1 MRESIKKALVLGSG
15 AIKIGEAGEFDYSGS
30 QCLKALREE
39 GIKTVL
45 VNPNIATIQTDE
57 RMADKVYFLPVTPEY
72 VERVIEFERPDGILL
87 GFGGQTALNCGV
99 SLAKSEVLDR
109 YGVRVLG
116 TPIEGIMATEDR
128 ELFKRA
134 MERAGIPVPKSR
146 SAYTL
151 EEARR
156 IAMDLGY
163 PAMVRVA
170 YTLGGKGGGV
180 AENEYELDQIV
191 ERGLAHSMIRQV
203 LVEEYIGGWKQIEYE
218 VMRDKTDNS
227 ITVCNM
233 ENILGM
239 RVHTGDNVVVAP
251 SQTLNNREYHTLR
264 SASIRAVK
272 SVGVIG
278 ECNIQFALD
287 PNSERYYAIEIN
299 ARLSRSSALASKATG
314 YPLAYMAAKLAIG
327 YTLPELLNKVTG
339 VTTAAF
345 EPSLDYLVV
354 KIPKWDLEKF
364 ERVNRRIGSQMKSV
378 GEVMAIGRKFE
389 EAIQKAVR
397 MLDIGKDGLV
407 SNSKDLQ
414 APSLEYVEEMLLRPT
429 DEVLFYLAKALEM
442 GMSVERVSELS
453 SVDYWFV
460 SKIKNIV
467 GMEERLIK
475 AKERPNISLIKEAK
489 KLGFSDVQIAR
500 CLGISADK
508 VREFRKRNGITPVV
522 KQIDTLAAEWPAR
535 TNYLYLTYNGDYD
548 DLKFEKRR
556 KVVVLGAGTYRIG
569 SSVEFD
575 WCTMNLVWAL
585 KDRGVEEAIVVN
597 CNPETVSTDYDMS
610 DKLYFEEITLER
622 ILDIYEKERPLG
634 VVVSVGGQTSNNV
647 APKLAERDARI
658 LGTDSR
664 DIDRAEDRS
673 KFSALLDG
681 LGIKQPVWS
690 RFSGLEDSYRFADE
704 IGYPVLVRP
713 SYVLSGAAMKV
724 VWSPSQL
731 KEFLTRAADVS
742 HEYPVVMSKFITNAM
757 EIEIDGVSNGEEF
770 VIGAIIE
777 HVEPAGVH
785 SGDAIMSIPPRRLG
799 EVAKHKLVDYAR
811 RIARALRVKGP
822 MNIQFI
828 VKGDDVY
835 VIECN
840 LRASRSMPFVSK
852 TSGLN
857 LMKLAADAIIEGRID
872 PNVKRRPRARFGV
885 KVPQFSF
892 MQIDGADPIL
902 GVEMQSTGEVACFG
916 NDFFDALSKALVA
929 AGYTLPKPSSGIMI
943 TVGGREFKEKVAPI
957 AKALIELGYKIYATE
972 HTADYL
978 KEYGLGQVEVLY
990 KISEPDR
997 KPNIMDYLLEEKLQ
1011 LIINLPG
1018 AMTIEKYAGMLEDEY
1033 LIRRKAIELGVPVIT
1048 NLETA
1053 KVFVEGLKW
1062 LAKHEPTIGLT
1073 YT

>member
-1 MRESIKKALVLGSG
+1 LREPIKKALVLGSG

-57 RMADKVYFLPVTPEY
+57 RMADRVYFLPVTPDY
-72 VERVIEFERPDGILL
+72 VERVIEIERPDGILL

-99 SLAKSEVLDR
+99 SLAKSGVLDR
-109 YGVRVLG
+109 YGVKVLG

-128 ELFKRA
+128 GLFKKA
-134 MERAGIPVPKSR
+134 MEEAGIPVPKSR
-146 SAYTL
+146 SAYSL
-151 EEARR
+151 EEARE
-156 IAMDLGY
+156 IAMELGY
-163 PAMVRVA
+163 PVMVRVA
-170 YTLGGKGGGV
+170 YTLGGKGSGV

-191 ERGLAHSMIRQV
+191 ERGLAHSMIKQV

-218 VMRDKTDNS
+218 VMRDKADNC

-251 SQTLNNREYHTLR
+251 SQTLNNREYHILR

-272 SVGVIG
+272 RVGVIG

-339 VTTAAF
+339 MTTAAF

-354 KIPKWDLEKF
+354 KIPRWDLEKF

-378 GEVMAIGRKFE
+378 GEVMAIGRRFE
-389 EAIQKAVR
+389 EAIQKAIR

-407 SNSKDLQ
+407 ANLKDVE
-414 APSLEYVEEMLLRPT
+414 APSVEYVEEMLLRPT

-453 SVDYWFV
+453 SVDPWFV
-460 SKIKNIV
+460 AKIKNIV
-467 GMEERLIK
+467 EMDRKLKEGRLDP
-475 AKERPNISLIKEAK
+475 ELIREAK

-500 CLGISADK
+500 RLGISADE
-508 VREFRKRNGITPVV
+508 VREFRKKHGIVPVV
-522 KQIDTLAAEWPAR
+522 KRIDTLAAEWPAK

-548 DLKFEKRR
+548 DLKFEEKR

-585 KDRGVEEAIVVN
+585 KDKGVEEAIVVN

-622 ILDIYEKERPLG
+622 ILDIYEKEKPMG

-647 APKLAERDARI
+647 APKLAERGVRI
-658 LGTDSR
+658 LGTDSK

-673 KFSALLDG
+673 KFSSLLDE

-690 RFSGLEDSYRFADE
+690 RFSGLEESYRFAE
-704 IGYPVLVRP
+704 RIGYPVLVRP

-731 KEFLTRAADVS
+731 KEFLTRAAEVS
-742 HEYPVVMSKFITNAM
+742 PEHPVVMSKFITNAM
-757 EIEIDGVSNGEEF
+757 ELEIDGVSDGEEL

-799 EVAKHKLVDYAR
+799 EVAKGKLVDYAR
-811 RIARALRVKGP
+811 RIARALHVKGP

-828 VKGDDVY
+828 VKGDEVY

-852 TSGLN
+852 TRGIN
-857 LMKLAADAIIEGRID
+857 LMKLAADAIMDGKLRKVE
-872 PNVKRRPRARFGV
+872 PRPRAKFGV

-892 MQIDGADPIL
+892 MQLEGADPIL

-929 AGYTLPKPSSGIMI
+929 AGYTLPKPGSNILI
-943 TVGGREFKEKVAPI
+943 TVGGREFKEKIAPI
-957 AKALIELGYKIYATE
+957 AKRLIEMGYRILATE
-972 HTADYL
+972 HTAEYL
-978 KEYGLGQVEVLY
+978 KEYGIDEVEVLY

-997 KPNIMDYLLEEKLQ
+997 KPNIMDYLLEDRIQ
-1011 LIINLPG
+1011 LIINLPS
-1018 AMTIEKYAGMLEDEY
+1018 AITLEKYAGMLEDEY
-1033 LIRRKAIELGVPVIT
+1033 QIRRKAIELGVPVIT

-1053 KVFVEGLKW
+1053 KVFVDGLGW
-1062 LAKHEPTIGLT
+1062 LMEHEPTIGLA